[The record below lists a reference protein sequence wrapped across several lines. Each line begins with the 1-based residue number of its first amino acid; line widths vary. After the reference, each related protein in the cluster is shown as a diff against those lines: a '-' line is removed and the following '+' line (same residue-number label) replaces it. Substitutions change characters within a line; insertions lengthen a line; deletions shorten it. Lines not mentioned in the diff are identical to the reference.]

1 MYAAY
6 KLNTQGDN
14 IQLWCTLFPIWKQS
28 FVPYLIIT
36 VSSWLAYRFLRRQVG
51 WFSIPISLGIF
62 HSLIYISCSSRPRGR
77 FSTFHTHQRWKQQF
91 QSQGSVKSL
100 FCFYTSADFY
110 RQDLDDEVTCV
121 VWWTRWYLDPRPTA
135 HYLTFEF
142 LQNQLWKRW
151 LNAPC
156 KFPIILI

>member
-1 MYAAY
+1 MTIYS
-6 KLNTQGDN
+6 LDV
-14 IQLWCTLFPIWKQS
+14 LFPIWKQS
-28 FVPYLIIT
+28 FVPCLIIT
-36 VSSWLAYRFLRRQVG
+36 VSSWLAYRFLRRQVR
-51 WFSIPISLGIF
+51 WLSIPISLGIF
-62 HSLIYISCSSRPRGR
+62 HSLIYFLLFQTTWTH

-100 FCFYTSADFY
+100 SCFYTTADFY

-121 VWWTRWYLDPRPTA
+121 VWWTRWYLDPRTA

-142 LQNQLWKRW
+142 VQNQLWKRW